1 MNEPFKL
8 FVRNSKY
15 IDILSYA
22 SWDSVFRE
30 MEYLELTGLDGV
42 MTQYTGLSPS
52 AAVVYTANIASQ
64 NGSVFQSSRLNTRN
78 IVLTFT
84 LLSNIEDN
92 RRIIYKYFSTGEKVT
107 LYYYGTRDVWI
118 DGYVETMNV
127 NQFAETPHKQV
138 IQVSILC
145 PDPLLKSIEDISFTN
160 LSGGQDHVINYGGE
174 HAYGLKVKM
183 VFSGNTTNPYIYNRQ
198 DEPLEDGLVRVM
210 GSFTANDTLEI
221 CTIQGQRSVVKTTTS
236 GGSSAKYNM
245 ITDLDLP
252 IKWTRIHPDYNVIRI
267 SADENGSRITADV
280 TIVDVYGG
288 V

>member
-8 FVRNSKY
+8 YVRNSKH
-15 IDILSYA
+15 IDGLNEA
-22 SWDSVFRE
+22 TWDYVFQE

-52 AAVVYTANIASQ
+52 AAVLYTANIASQ
-64 NGSVFQSSRLNTRN
+64 NGSMFQSSRLNTRN

-84 LLSNIEDN
+84 IFSNIEDN
-92 RRIIYKYFSTGEKVT
+92 RRIIYKYFSPGEKVT
-107 LYYYGTRDVWI
+107 LYYYGTRKVWI
-118 DGYVETMNV
+118 DGYAETMNA

-145 PDPLLKSIEDISFTN
+145 PDPLLKSIEDISLTN

-174 HAYGLKVKM
+174 YAYGLKVKM

-198 DEPLEDGLVRVM
+198 DEPLEDGLVRVI

-221 CTIQGQRSVVKTTTS
+221 CTMQGQKSVKKITTS
-236 GGSSAKYNM
+236 GGSTATYDM
-245 ITDLDLP
+245 MTDLDFP
-252 IKWTRIHPDYNVIRI
+252 IKWTRLHPGFNELRI
-267 SADENGSRITADV
+267 SADENGSRVTAELTV
-280 TIVDVYGG
+280 VNVYGG